1 MLKLL
6 ISTFILLLALTAC
19 DSKPTG
25 PSPEERVLAGDYEAY
40 KELDSC
46 DCATLTKKEGTYFD
60 KLDSLYTGR
69 CFTYYGSSTQKME
82 EKQIFKG
89 ELNGYYFVFD
99 YQGNELTKNLYKK
112 GKLIPNAKKNAQC
125 GCEELK
131 KENAQSK
138 VKMLNGIPYTGTCF
152 SYYPNT
158 SAKYTEIQYK
168 DGLINGL
175 MIVYDQQGNLLTSTK
190 YENGIILTKVNSGL

>member
-6 ISTFILLLALTAC
+6 ISTSILLLALTAC
-19 DSKPTG
+19 DSKSNG
-25 PSPEERVLAGDYEAY
+25 PSPEQRILAGDYDAY

-46 DCATLTKKEGTYFD
+46 DCATLTKKGDTYID
-60 KLDSLYTGR
+60 KRDSLYTGR

-82 EKQIFKG
+82 EKQIFRG
-89 ELNGYYFVFD
+89 ELNGYYLVFD
-99 YQGNELTKNLYKK
+99 SQGNELTRSLYKN
-112 GKLIPNAKKNAQC
+112 GKLIPNAKKNSQC
-125 GCEELK
+125 NCEDLK
-131 KENAQSK
+131 KENTKSN
-138 VKMLNGIPYTGTCF
+138 VKMLNGIPYSGTCF

-158 SAKYTEIQYK
+158 SDKYTEVQYR

-190 YENGIILTKVNSGL
+190 YEDGILVR